1 MGSGK
6 YAEVPNPEITEFMH
20 PLNGFFSP
28 MKFFLHILISLLPLG
43 HLLSLPEGT
52 EVLQGCSVVTRDDR
66 IFVIGGTRR
75 SPPGF
80 QFWFGNDAG
89 WSIRQVRIYDLR
101 RPGMPVMPPV
111 EVDEAS
117 ADPLAHHT
125 IPPLEARMFGEAP
138 MQKRRW
144 CGAATVVRLAC

>member
-1 MGSGK
+1 MVVGG
-6 YAEVPNPEITEFMH
+6 
-20 PLNGFFSP
+20 G
-28 MKFFLHILISLLPLG
+28 LLPCRAECYDPRAG
-43 HLLSLPEGT
+43 GPWHSLSFTGT
-52 EVLQGCSVVTRDDR
+52 EGLQGCSVVTHDDR

-75 SPPGF
+75 SSHPGF
-80 QFWFGNDAG
+80 QFWFGNDG
-89 WSIRQVRIYDLR
+89 WSIRQVRIYDMR

-125 IPPLEARMFGEAP
+125 MPPLEARMFGEAP